1 LLVAKVEVKPEDI
14 EILRQYTY
22 TVRPT
27 LEEEVTYTA
36 IIYRYKDRIVGSVS
50 IPKKEPTD
58 EEIFE
63 AVREDV
69 LRRLAAPPRR
79 LRV

>member
-1 LLVAKVEVKPEDI
+1 VEVRPEDI

-36 IIYRYKDRIVGSVS
+36 IIYRYKDRLVGTVT
-50 IPKKEPTD
+50 IRKAEPTD

-63 AVREDV
+63 AIKEDV
-69 LRRLAAPPRR
+69 KRRLAAPPRR
-79 LRV
+79 LRL

>member
-1 LLVAKVEVKPEDI
+1 LAKVEVKPEDI

-36 IIYRYKDRIVGSVS
+36 IIYRYKDRLVGTVT
-50 IPKKEPTD
+50 IRKAEPTD

-63 AVREDV
+63 AIKEDV
-69 LRRLAAPPRR
+69 KRRIAAPPRR
-79 LRV
+79 LRL

>member
-1 LLVAKVEVKPEDI
+1 VAKVEVKPEDI

-36 IIYRYKDRIVGSVS
+36 VIYRYKDRIVGTVT
-50 IPKKEPTD
+50 IRKAEPTD

-63 AVREDV
+63 AIKEDV
-69 LRRLAAPPRR
+69 KRRLAAPPRR
-79 LRV
+79 LRL